1 MRVLVTGA
9 GSQLTAPLTA
19 ALGRAGHAVTALSHA
34 ELDIRVVSAVTAA
47 VDGHD
52 AVVNLAAAN
61 SVDGCEQDP
70 ASAYEGNTLGPMV
83 LARAARDSGAQLV
96 TISSDFVHGG
106 LEDPPEY
113 LDEVVEALPVNVY
126 GHSKLLGE
134 KAVDAVGG
142 RAYVL
147 RTSWVIGER
156 FLDNVRA
163 NIDAGKVGLPAGGHA
178 CPALAQDLCEVI
190 RILLESSA
198 PYGLYNVVNPPRT
211 DRPALL
217 ETIVAELG
225 GDPSIVT
232 VGPDTRPAPRPAYSP
247 LGVGKLALLGIDM
260 PPWRESLHRF
270 VSGEPSALAEMDLP

>member
-9 GSQLTAPLTA
+9 GSQLTAPLTSS
-19 ALGRAGHAVTALSHA
+19 LERSGHEVFTLSHA
-34 ELDIRVVSAVTAA
+34 DLDICDLEAVDAA
-47 VDGHD
+47 VPGHD

-61 SVDGCEQDP
+61 AVDGCEENP
-70 ASAYEGNTLGPMV
+70 VAAYEGNTLGPMV
-83 LARAARDSGAQLV
+83 LARAARDAGSRLV

-106 LEDPPEY
+106 LNDPPEY
-113 LDEVVEALPVNVY
+113 LDETVEARPVNVY

-134 KAVDAVGG
+134 RAVDAVGG

-147 RTSWVIGER
+147 RTSWVIGDR
-156 FLDNVRA
+156 FLGGVRA
-163 NIDAGKVGLPAGGHA
+163 NIKAGKVGLPAGGHA

-190 RILLESSA
+190 RMLLECDA

-211 DRPALL
+211 DRRALL
-217 ETIVAELG
+217 EAIVAELG

-247 LGVGKLALLGIDM
+247 LGVAKLAALGIEM

-270 VSGEPSALAEMDLP
+270 VTGQPSALLGARLR

>member
-1 MRVLVTGA
+1 MQVVVAGA

-19 ALGRAGHAVTALSHA
+19 SLTRSGHEVTALTHA
-34 ELDIRVVSAVTAA
+34 ELDIRDLDAVRDA
-47 VDGHD
+47 VDGRS

-70 ASAYEGNTLGPMV
+70 ISAYEGNTLGPMI
-83 LARAARDSGAQLV
+83 LGRAARDAGAQFV

-106 LEDPPEY
+106 LSDPPEY
-113 LDEVVEALPVNVY
+113 LDESVEALPVNVY

-134 KAVDAVGG
+134 RAVESIGG
-142 RAYVL
+142 PAYVL

-163 NIDAGKVGLPAGGHA
+163 NVAAGKVGLPAGGHA

-190 RILLESSA
+190 RILLESDA
-198 PYGLYNVVNPPRT
+198 PFGLYNVVNPPRT

-217 ETIVAELG
+217 EAIVTELG
-225 GDPSIVT
+225 GDPAIVA
-232 VGPDTRPAPRPAYSP
+232 VGPDTRPAPRPTYSP
-247 LGVGKLALLGIDM
+247 LAVAKLAALGIEM
-260 PPWRESLHRF
+260 PPWPESLRRF
-270 VSGEPSALAEMDLP
+270 VAGEPSSLAGL